1 MQVKKIKNKIKTN
14 NSVGVERQ
22 AEMVFI
28 KKKKKENI
36 KTNPKLK
43 TEFLPSE

>member
-1 MQVKKIKNKIKTN
+1 MQVKKNKNKIKTN

-28 KKKKKENI
+28 KKKKK
-36 KTNPKLK
+36 KTLK
-43 TEFLPSE
+43 QIPN

>member
-28 KKKKKENI
+28 KKKNENI